1 MKNVKIWKYSG
12 IFLIATG
19 ILHTLVAIALGKE
32 AFLKI
37 MKEGLYNVTSLDYPR
52 EFAIWFFICGI
63 FVILL
68 GQVVHYYI
76 KKEQK
81 PAPLSFGYSLLIFT
95 IFGCIVEP
103 GSGFWL
109 FLPQA
114 LIIIVAN
121 KREKNAGE
129 QLKNK

>member
-1 MKNVKIWKYSG
+1 MKIWKYSG

-19 ILHTLVAIALGKE
+19 ILHTIVAIALGKE
-32 AFLKI
+32 MFLKI
-37 MKEGLYNVTSLDYPR
+37 IRDGLYNLTSIDYER
-52 EFAIWFFICGI
+52 AFAIWFFICGI
-63 FVILL
+63 FIILL
-68 GQVVHYYI
+68 GQVVHYHI

-95 IFGCIVEP
+95 VFGCIVEP

-114 LIIIVAN
+114 LIIVFAN
-121 KREKNAGE
+121 KKDSRVLKEQKND
-129 QLKNK
+129 

>member
-1 MKNVKIWKYSG
+1 MNKEVKKTKFWKYSG

-19 ILHTLVAIALGKE
+19 LLHTIVAIIMGWD
-32 AFLKI
+32 AFAGI
-37 MKEGLYNVTSLDYPR
+37 IRDGLLINLTSRDCTH
-52 EFAIWFFICGI
+52 EFALWFFICGI

-68 GQVVHYYI
+68 GQVLHFYI

-81 PAPLSFGYSLLIFT
+81 PAPLSFGYSLLVFT
-95 IFGCIVEP
+95 ILGCMIEP

-114 LIIIVAN
+114 LIIIFAN
-121 KREKNAGE
+121 KKKREKYE
-129 QLKNK
+129 

>member
-1 MKNVKIWKYSG
+1 MKNIKFWKLSG
-12 IFLIATG
+12 IFLVATG
-19 ILHTLVAIALGKE
+19 IIHTIVAIVFGYE
-32 AFLKI
+32 TFLKI
-37 MKEGLYNVTSLDYPR
+37 IRDGLYSVTSLDYER
-52 EFAIWFFICGI
+52 AFAIWFFMCGI
-63 FVILL
+63 FIILL
-68 GQVVHYYI
+68 GQVLHHYI

-121 KREKNAGE
+121 KKEG
-129 QLKNK
+129 

>member
-1 MKNVKIWKYSG
+1 MKNMKLWKYSG

-19 ILHTLVAIALGKE
+19 ILHTIVAIALGKE

-37 MKEGLYNVTSLDYPR
+37 INDGLYNFTSIDYSR
-52 EFAIWFFICGI
+52 AFAIWFFICGI

-68 GQVVHYYI
+68 GQVVHYYV

-81 PAPLSFGYSLLIFT
+81 PAPLTFGYTLLIFT
-95 IFGCIVEP
+95 IFGCVIEP

-114 LIIIVAN
+114 LIIIFAN
-121 KREKNAGE
+121 KKNVV
-129 QLKNK
+129 

>member
-1 MKNVKIWKYSG
+1 MDKEVKNMKFWKYSG

-19 ILHTLVAIALGKE
+19 ILHTIVAIALGWE
-32 AFLKI
+32 AFVEI
-37 MKEGLYNVTSLDYPR
+37 IRDGLLINVKSRELTH
-52 EFAIWFFICGI
+52 EFALWFFICGI

-68 GQVVHYYI
+68 GQVLHFYI
-76 KKEQK
+76 KREQK
-81 PAPLSFGYSLLIFT
+81 PAPLSFGYSLLVFT

-114 LIIIVAN
+114 LIIIFAN
-121 KREKNAGE
+121 KKN
-129 QLKNK
+129 Q

>member
-19 ILHTLVAIALGKE
+19 ILHTIVAIALGKE
-32 AFLKI
+32 TFLKI
-37 MKEGLYNVTSLDYPR
+37 IRDGLYNLTAIDYER
-52 EFAIWFFICGI
+52 AFAIWFFVCGI

-68 GQVVHYYI
+68 GQVLHYYI

-95 IFGCIVEP
+95 VFGCIVEP

-121 KREKNAGE
+121 KKEKKC
-129 QLKNK
+129 QHF

>member
-19 ILHTLVAIALGKE
+19 IIHTIVAIALGKD
-32 AFLKI
+32 AFLEI
-37 MKEGLYNVTSLDYPR
+37 IQDGVINVTSQDYTR
-52 EFAIWFFICGI
+52 AFAFWFLICGI

-68 GQVVHYYI
+68 GQVLHYYI

-81 PAPLSFGYSLLIFT
+81 PAPISLGYSMLVFA

-103 GSGFWL
+103 ISGFWL

-114 LIIIVAN
+114 LIIIFAN
-121 KREKNAGE
+121 RK
-129 QLKNK
+129 

>member
-1 MKNVKIWKYSG
+1 MDKKVKNLKIWKYSG

-19 ILHTLVAIALGKE
+19 ILHTVVALALGWE
-32 AFLKI
+32 AI
-37 MKEGLYNVTSLDYPR
+37 VEIIRDGLLINVMSREITQ
-52 EFAIWFFICGI
+52 EFALWFFICGI

-68 GQVVHYYI
+68 GQVLHFYI
-76 KKEQK
+76 KREQK
-81 PAPLSFGYSLLIFT
+81 PAPLSFGYSLLVFT

-114 LIIIVAN
+114 LIIIFAN
-121 KREKNAGE
+121 KKN
-129 QLKNK
+129 Q

>member
-19 ILHTLVAIALGKE
+19 IIHTIVAIALGKD
-32 AFLKI
+32 AFLEI
-37 MKEGLYNVTSLDYPR
+37 IQDGVINVTSQDYTR
-52 EFAIWFFICGI
+52 AFAFWFLICGI

-68 GQVVHYYI
+68 GQVLHYYI

-81 PAPLSFGYSLLIFT
+81 PAPISLGYSMLVFAIL
-95 IFGCIVEP
+95 GCIVEP
-103 GSGFWL
+103 ISGFWL

-114 LIIIVAN
+114 LIIIFAN
-121 KREKNAGE
+121 RK
-129 QLKNK
+129 

>member
-1 MKNVKIWKYSG
+1 MKNVKFWKYSG

-19 ILHTLVAIALGKE
+19 ILHTIVAIALGKE
-32 AFLKI
+32 AFLGIIKN
-37 MKEGLYNVTSLDYPR
+37 GLYGLTSIDYER
-52 EFAIWFFICGI
+52 SFAIWFFICGI

-68 GQVVHYYI
+68 GQVLHYYI

-114 LIIIVAN
+114 LIIIFAN
-121 KREKNAGE
+121 KKNNA
-129 QLKNK
+129 KK